1 MAIKPLARKVLK
13 ITGIVA
19 GVLLVLLAVA
29 YFWFINH
36 AESIIREIVHHKS
49 KGKVALSLKNIVFNF
64 SDRRL
69 DLKNAILYNTDS
81 ASKKTAYY
89 ISVEKLSLQL
99 HALMP
104 LVLHRELIIDS
115 ILIANPD
122 IRVMKSDTLEKR
134 HGSLSREIGDLYHS
148 IHKAL
153 SLFSVGYFRVSNGQF
168 TLANRARVDWQP
180 VTISNIDFLINN
192 FERDGKRAEVEPFLF
207 SDNIIFSTHDQAF
220 TFPDGRYRMTFRRF
234 HINVKDR
241 AIALDSCTLISAG
254 RHHKKV
260 TVNLFLDK
268 LQFAN
273 IDFTDLYATNT
284 IRADSMYATNPVL
297 NLRVQPDSMQRGNA
311 PPVHMDTLLHHLGLD
326 MQLKYMGVKNISTS
340 VVTHH
345 GEQTGE
351 FHTKG
356 DDFEMRDLI
365 INRNAPQPVTVGRFD
380 MAIRGYSSLNR
391 DSTYSFKFDSVRIIN
406 SSILLN
412 NFSITSLAGAPVKRH
427 HQLPLFELD
436 SLSWEELI
444 FNRHIKAKQ
453 AVLYEPEIHY
463 TKLNRTKN
471 GSKVSMYSMLNFLDN
486 AMSLERIRVINGNV
500 SYAPNPD
507 TRLLLQQVNL
517 TVSTNRLLAARTSS
531 MMGDAVDWLHFERGS
546 IKTKKLQAYIRNG
559 SFTGDS
565 TILEA
570 DEAAIHDLSG
580 RIAIKAKGI
589 RLSKLAFDDSSDHIS
604 IGSARW
610 REAEVSIHT
619 ATPPAPSHSS
629 SLSLNVEQVHGN
641 NTHLLM
647 TGPHNNVS
655 TFITSLKIDAAKKD
669 AGKAARLEGLAVHG
683 KQLQFANK
691 NMSLKTGAYELAD
704 RQRSSIH
711 DVHVTHYTPHDSI
724 TAVIPQVHLVP
735 DMAAIAAGNL
745 QAEELTLK
753 APTLLI
759 RLTAGKDMQHQEP
772 GTKESPGS
780 EGLPREHKALPAI
793 HIKKLA
799 IEQPTLHFEQ
809 RQVGKDFPKE
819 SSWVFGEQQG
829 VLLTWNKGNNPARN
843 QWLLTNIRHD
853 GKTPLTIEKVHL
865 SGTDVSFTRQAD
877 KPIFLQPQSLEL
889 VLDKV
894 SLATGKHHDTPWS
907 AMIEHFALSNMKVS
921 GLGKD
926 SSELYLKELSLE
938 HLAVQAQQH
947 HREWLRNSPHFHLKE
962 FSGEFISSKDHF
974 YWQQLR
980 YQHPLNLLSV
990 DSFSYT
996 PVQDRDTY
1004 IATHPYQTD
1013 YIQLQTGKITIHHPN
1028 LHGYF
1033 KDTLAHIATVHVHQP
1048 TISVYRDKRP
1058 PRKPNVIRP
1067 LPVTAIKNIAL
1078 KLRVDSVLVH
1088 NGYVRYEELSE
1099 KTGKPGII
1107 SIRQL
1112 NASLANIKSYDHHHT
1127 DSLKLHADAYLIDS
1141 IRVNLRLHESYTD
1154 TLAAFH
1160 MTTRVSQAN
1169 LVHLNKVVEPLASV
1183 KIRSGHLDSLT
1194 LRAIGREYLSYG
1206 EMHMMYR
1213 RLNVQILKGGD
1224 EQKKSFVTKMI
1235 TFVANSFVIRSRNQR
1250 KTGIIY
1256 FERLRDRSIFN
1267 YMIKMLLSGA
1277 SSSVGAQSNK
1287 KYMKHYKRELRRQQ
1301 LPPIHL

>member
-13 ITGIVA
+13 ITGIAV
-19 GVLLVLLAVA
+19 GVLLVLLVVA
-29 YFWFINH
+29 YFWFIHH

-69 DLKNAILYNTDS
+69 DLKHAILYNTDS
-81 ASKKTAYY
+81 ASKKTTYHV
-89 ISVEKLSLQL
+89 SVEKLSLQL

-134 HGSLSREIGDLYHS
+134 QGSLSREIGDLYHS

-168 TLANRARVDWQP
+168 TLANRAREDWQP

-192 FERDGKRAEVEPFLF
+192 FEVDGKRAEDKPFLF

-241 AIALDSCTLISAG
+241 VIALDSCTLISAG

-260 TVNLFLDK
+260 AVNLFFDK

-297 NLRVQPDSMQRGNA
+297 NLRVQPDSTQKSNA

-345 GEQTGE
+345 GEQTAE
-351 FHTKG
+351 FRTKG
-356 DDFEMRDLI
+356 DDFEMRDLM

-463 TKLNRTKN
+463 TKLNHTKN
-471 GSKVSMYSMLNFLDN
+471 GSKVSMYSMLNSLDN

-580 RIAIKAKGI
+580 RMAIRARGI
-589 RLSKLAFDDSSDHIS
+589 RLSGLVFDDSNDHIT

-610 REAEVSIHT
+610 REAQVSIHT
-619 ATPPAPSHSS
+619 ATPPATPSHSS

-641 NTHLLM
+641 NTHFLM
-647 TGPHNNVS
+647 TGPHNDVS

-669 AGKAARLEGLAVHG
+669 AGKVARFEGLAVRG
-683 KQLQFANK
+683 KQLQFAGK
-691 NMSLKTGAYELAD
+691 NMALKAGVYELTD
-704 RQRSSIH
+704 MHHSFIH
-711 DVHVTHYTPHDSI
+711 DVHVTHYTTHDSI
-724 TAVIPQVHLVP
+724 TAVIPQMHLVP
-735 DMAAIAAGNL
+735 GMAAIAAGSL

-753 APTLLI
+753 APTFLI
-759 RLTAGKDMQHQEP
+759 SLTGGKSVQHQQP
-772 GTKESPGS
+772 GTKESLSS
-780 EGLPREHKALPAI
+780 EGLPRERKPLPAI

-809 RQVGKDFPKE
+809 RQVSKD
-819 SSWVFGEQQG
+819 SFGEKRA
-829 VLLTWNKGNNPARN
+829 VLLTWNPGTHPARN

-853 GKTPLTIEKVHL
+853 GKAPLTIGKVHL

-877 KPIFLQPQSLEL
+877 KPLFLQPQSIEL
-889 VLDKV
+889 ILDNI
-894 SLATGKHHDTPWS
+894 SLATGKHHSTPWS

-926 SSELYLKELSLE
+926 SSELYLKALSLE

-947 HREWLRNSPHFHLKE
+947 HSEWLNNSPHFHLKE
-962 FSGEFISSKDHF
+962 LSGTFTSSKDHF
-974 YWQQLR
+974 FWQQLR
-980 YQHPLNLLSV
+980 YQHPLHLLSI
-990 DSFSYT
+990 DSFAYT
-996 PVQDRDTY
+996 PVQDRNTY

-1013 YIQLQTGKITIHHPN
+1013 YIQLQTGKITVQHPN
-1028 LHGYF
+1028 LPGYF
-1033 KDTLAHIATVHVHQP
+1033 KDTLAHIATVHIHQP

-1058 PRKPNVIRP
+1058 PREPNVIRP
-1067 LPVTAIKNIAL
+1067 LPVTAIKNLAL

-1088 NGYVRYEELSE
+1088 NGHVRYEELSE
-1099 KTGKPGII
+1099 KTGKSGII
-1107 SIRQL
+1107 SISQL
-1112 NASLANIKSYDHHHT
+1112 NASLATIKSYDHHHT

-1141 IRVNLRLHESYTD
+1141 IRVNLRLYESYTD

-1160 MTTRVSQAN
+1160 MTTRISKAN
-1169 LVHLNKVVEPLASV
+1169 LVHLNKVIEPLASV
-1183 KIRSGHLDSLT
+1183 RIRSGHLDSLT
-1194 LRAIGREYLSYG
+1194 LRAIGRENLSYG

-1213 RLNVQILKGGD
+1213 KLNVQILKGGD
-1224 EQKKSFVTKMI
+1224 EQKKGFVTKLI
-1235 TFVANSFVIRSRNQR
+1235 TFVANSFVIKNRNQR
-1250 KTGIIY
+1250 QTGIIY

-1277 SSSVGAQSNK
+1277 GSSVGAKSNK
-1287 KYMKHYKRELRRQQ
+1287 KYIRHYKRELRRQQ
-1301 LPPIHL
+1301 LPPIHLQ